1 MDRDTLQDDL
11 DLILA
16 PSRDAHL
23 PGAWDW
29 EPPLG
34 TVAPVAS
41 SATEPTEPEET
52 ETETSGDPEE
62 GATDDEDEEDD

>member
-16 PSRDAHL
+16 PSLDAQL

-41 SATEPTEPEET
+41 SATEPTDPEET
-52 ETETSGDPEE
+52 ETETETTGDSEV
-62 GATDDEDEEDD
+62 EDEEDD

>member
-16 PSRDAHL
+16 PSRDAQL
-23 PGAWDW
+23 PGEWDW

-41 SATEPTEPEET
+41 SATVPTEPEET
-52 ETETSGDPEE
+52 ETETTGDSE
-62 GATDDEDEEDD
+62 DEDEEDD

>member
-16 PSRDAHL
+16 PSRDAQL
-23 PGAWDW
+23 PGEWDW

-52 ETETSGDPEE
+52 ATETTGDSE
-62 GATDDEDEEDD
+62 DEDEEDD

>member
-16 PSRDAHL
+16 PSRDAQI
-23 PGAWDW
+23 PGEWDW

-34 TVAPVAS
+34 TVAPVAG

-52 ETETSGDPEE
+52 ESETAGDPED
-62 GATDDEDEEDD
+62 GATEDDEDD

>member
-16 PSRDAHL
+16 PSRDAQL
-23 PGAWDW
+23 PGEWDW

-41 SATEPTEPEET
+41 SATEPTEPTEPEET
-52 ETETSGDPEE
+52 ETETTGDSE
-62 GATDDEDEEDD
+62 DEDEEDD

>member
-16 PSRDAHL
+16 PSRDAQL

-52 ETETSGDPEE
+52 ETETTGDSEV
-62 GATDDEDEEDD
+62 EDEEDD

>member
-16 PSRDAHL
+16 PSRDAQL
-23 PGAWDW
+23 PGEWDW

-34 TVAPVAS
+34 TVAPVTS
-41 SATEPTEPEET
+41 SATGPTEPEET
-52 ETETSGDPEE
+52 ETTGDSE
-62 GATDDEDEEDD
+62 DEDEEDD

>member
-11 DLILA
+11 DLTLA
-16 PSRDAHL
+16 PSRDAQL
-23 PGAWDW
+23 PGEWDW

-52 ETETSGDPEE
+52 ETETTGDSE
-62 GATDDEDEEDD
+62 DEDEEDD

>member
-16 PSRDAHL
+16 PSRDAQV
-23 PGAWDW
+23 PGEWDW

-34 TVAPVAS
+34 TVVTVAG

-52 ETETSGDPEE
+52 ETAGDSED
-62 GATDDEDEEDD
+62 GAADDEDEEDD

>member
-1 MDRDTLQDDL
+1 MDRDTLQDDQ
-11 DLILA
+11 DLILG
-16 PSRDAHL
+16 PSRDAQL
-23 PGAWDW
+23 PGEWDR

-52 ETETSGDPEE
+52 ETAGDSED
-62 GATDDEDEEDD
+62 GATYDEDEDDD

>member
-16 PSRDAHL
+16 PGRDAQL
-23 PGAWDW
+23 PGEWDW

-34 TVAPVAS
+34 TVVPVAS
-41 SATEPTEPEET
+41 SATEPTEPTEPEET
-52 ETETSGDPEE
+52 ETET
-62 GATDDEDEEDD
+62 TDDSEDEDEEDD

>member
-16 PSRDAHL
+16 PSRDAQV
-23 PGAWDW
+23 PGEWDW

-34 TVAPVAS
+34 TVVTVAG

-52 ETETSGDPEE
+52 ETADDSEDGT
-62 GATDDEDEEDD
+62 TDDEEDD

>member
-41 SATEPTEPEET
+41 SATGPTEPE

-62 GATDDEDEEDD
+62 GVTDDEDEQDD

>member
-16 PSRDAHL
+16 PSRDAQV

-34 TVAPVAS
+34 TVVTVAGSAP
-41 SATEPTEPEET
+41 EPTEPEET
-52 ETETSGDPEE
+52 ETAGDSED

>member
-16 PSRDAHL
+16 PSGDAQL
-23 PGAWDW
+23 PGEWDW

-34 TVAPVAS
+34 TVARVAS

-52 ETETSGDPEE
+52 ETETTGDS
-62 GATDDEDEEDD
+62 EDENEEDE

>member
-16 PSRDAHL
+16 PSRDAQV
-23 PGAWDW
+23 PGEWDW

-34 TVAPVAS
+34 TVAG

-52 ETETSGDPEE
+52 ETEVDSEDGT
-62 GATDDEDEEDD
+62 TDDEADD

>member
-16 PSRDAHL
+16 PSRDALL
-23 PGAWDW
+23 PREWDW

-34 TVAPVAS
+34 TVVTVAS

-52 ETETSGDPEE
+52 DTETED

>member
-11 DLILA
+11 DLILG
-16 PSRDAHL
+16 PSRDAQL
-23 PGAWDW
+23 PGTWDW

-34 TVAPVAS
+34 TVSPVAS

-52 ETETSGDPEE
+52 ETSGDSE
-62 GATDDEDEEDD
+62 DEDEEDD

>member
-23 PGAWDW
+23 QGAWDW

-52 ETETSGDPEE
+52 ETSGDPEE
-62 GATDDEDEEDD
+62 GVTDDEDEEDD